1 MKNPDDLLVSRLSL
15 ALMEHLPRRHN
26 GGAVVLV
33 TSALPGEGKTFVARL
48 LAKSVAE
55 LGEEDVCLVSTGGA
69 SAGPGFA
76 DLLAGLPIEATPTIR
91 STRLFAMSAGQEQQQ
106 TALFQPKN
114 VARAL
119 GALRPRFGL
128 CIIDGTTVA
137 QCGAL
142 LRCVDQVLL
151 VVDSRSTPPQA
162 IRRSLAQV
170 GGTGLPASTSVVL
183 NHAPGRTLACMD
195 GY

>member
-1 MKNPDDLLVSRLSL
+1 MKNPDDLMVSRLSL
-15 ALMEHLPRRHN
+15 ALMEQLPRRHN

-33 TSALPGEGKTFVARL
+33 TSALAGEGKTFVARL
-48 LAKSVAE
+48 LAKSMAE
-55 LGEEDVCLVSTGGA
+55 LGEDDVCLVSTGGM
-69 SAGPGFA
+69 STGPGFA
-76 DLLAGLPIEATPTIR
+76 DLLAGLPIEASPTIR
-91 STRLFAMSAGQEQQQ
+91 SSRLFAMSAGQDQRQ
-106 TALFQPKN
+106 TALFQPRN

-142 LRCVDQVLL
+142 LRYVDQVLL
-151 VVDSRSTPPQA
+151 VVDSRTTPPLA
-162 IRRSLAQV
+162 IKRALAQV
-170 GGTGLPASTSVVL
+170 GSGVPASTSVVL